1 MYGKETYRGSRT
13 VLLVSDGGQE
23 FSDEDKNKITELYK
37 RENLTLYWVY
47 MRSTT
52 GLSIEEESDDDSWKN
67 TPEKRLHTFFKD
79 LGIPYKVFEIES
91 VKSFSEAIDTIDKQ
105 ESQTLIVEEI
115 LPREI
120 KIAPFFWIAMITMLI
135 LVLAQFYTAW
145 GVRKAHE

>member
-1 MYGKETYRGSRT
+1 

-52 GLSIEEESDDDSWKN
+52 GLSIEEESDDDSWSN
-67 TPEKRLHTFFKD
+67 TPEKRLHNFFKD

-91 VKSFSEAIDTIDKQ
+91 VKSFSEAIDTIDEQ

-115 LPREI
+115 IPREI
-120 KIAPFFWIAMITMLI
+120 KTAPFFWFAMITMLL
-135 LVLAQFYTAW
+135 LVLAQIYTAW